1 MDLGIEGKVAM
12 VAAASRGFGRAIA
25 ERLATEGAR
34 VAICGRSAETI
45 ESAAR
50 NLSKATGGEI
60 LPVVADVSRADDCA
74 RFAAAA
80 IERWGRIDILVTN
93 TGGPA
98 PGAFERLDDTA
109 WQSAMDNT
117 LMNVVRLIRSVIDP
131 MMANR
136 WGRIVN
142 ITSISAREPID
153 GLVLS
158 NAFRPAILGLAKSL
172 SRELA
177 PHNILVNNVCPGLH
191 GTDRLKELA
200 EVRAERNKTTP
211 DDEWKR
217 MSQSIPL
224 GRIGRPEELADV
236 VAFLCSERASFVTGE
251 SILVDGGAHHAY

>member
-1 MDLGIEGKVAM
+1 MDLGIDEKVAL

-25 ERLATEGAR
+25 MRLANEGAR
-34 VAICGRSAETI
+34 VAICGRSAESI
-45 ESAAR
+45 ESAAEEIA
-50 NLSKATGGEI
+50 KAGGEV
-60 LPVVADVSRADDCA
+60 LPVVADVSLAEDCG
-74 RFAAAA
+74 RFASAA
-80 IERWGRIDILVTN
+80 IERWGRVDILVTN

-98 PGAFERLDDTA
+98 PGAFDQLDDRS

-117 LMNVVRLIRSVIDP
+117 LMNVVRLVRAVVDV
-131 MMANR
+131 MKANG

-177 PHNILVNNVCPGLH
+177 PHHILVNNVCPGLH

-200 EVRAERNKTTP
+200 EVRAGNNNTTAEQ
-211 DDEWKR
+211 EWSK
-217 MSQSIPL
+217 MSESIPL

-236 VAFLCSERASFVTGE
+236 VAFLCSERASFITGE
-251 SILVDGGAHHAY
+251 SIIVDGGAHHAI